1 MRIVDHDPLDRLQE
15 ASRGYRNTR
24 AWPRVQAIILA
35 KQGDP
40 APQIAR
46 ALGAGQIIATTRSAA
61 KHDLPNSLDWQPHS
75 RLASTMRRR
84 SDPATPTGGEEQ
96 SHPPKESS

>member
-1 MRIVDHDPLDRLQE
+1 MLITGATSSIGLIGL
-15 ASRGYRNTR
+15 
-24 AWPRVQAIILA
+24 
-35 KQGDP
+35 
-40 APQIAR
+40 QIAR

-84 SDPATPTGGEEQ
+84 SDPATPTGGEE
-96 SHPPKESS
+96 